1 MPLRFAWDA
10 RKAATNVRKHGVSFS
25 EAATAFADLQS
36 ITIPDPDHS
45 AEEDRFVL
53 IGRTRNQLLVVIAHV
68 ERGAT
73 TRIISARPA
82 GRRERRMYE
91 EGE

>member
-1 MPLRFAWDA
+1 
-10 RKAATNVRKHGVSFS
+10 
-25 EAATAFADLQS
+25 
-36 ITIPDPDHS
+36 
-45 AEEDRFVL
+45 
-53 IGRTRNQLLVVIAHV
+53 LLVVVAHV
-68 ERGAT
+68 ERGAI